1 MFPFE
6 DCLLSG
12 QALPQTVRA
21 PMEELFGADL
31 RDIRVH
37 PDSPAPQAFGARAFA
52 FRDQI
57 HFAPGEYDPG
67 SSEGWRVIGH
77 EIAHVVQQR
86 CRRIP
91 PQALPGPFLLNEPEL
106 EREADAAGE
115 MAAVMHAT
123 GWLPGRT
130 LHTGTI
136 PPTHAG
142 AFAIQCLMSVKD
154 FKTATSA
161 SGFRDKIAA
170 VDTELAEF
178 HRLDGIMPRH
188 YVNIL
193 AQFRRVYQACLTY
206 KRKRPDSKRM
216 GGVDTL
222 IKEIAAE
229 EVVLVPL
236 ATYYGEASEVKQ
248 WDAVELAQE
257 NYFTIK
263 TNPSF
268 NRDSCRDGQE
278 ILEVIRAFDQKTYG
292 TGAAAAVV
300 QREIGEL
307 AKLAERNT
315 MPDTLKS
322 IIREVTATKNI
333 GQLDMKI
340 WTPGAKYNNTG
351 ATNKY
356 TLNHFIDQ
364 HRGRKWRLGSLCHEL
379 THISI
384 AETFGNTVIMLAII
398 PSATDAE
405 IMALARARRTKIDN
419 LKLLINAA
427 NDLDPGLKGE
437 LLDKANY
444 PVSGKFNTYLS
455 NFRQKL
461 DPVYLA
467 RLKALNTNQG
477 LDCELIEYDTVI
489 NQMSL
494 WMCLSGIKESHPVYA
509 DLLSLA
515 KEAYIYRNIY
525 RTHARLTAGGAGVR
539 QRSASVGGPVRT

>member
-161 SGFRDKIAA
+161 SGFRINCRRRHGARGVSPLGRDHAA
-170 VDTELAEF
+170 SLRQ
-178 HRLDGIMPRH
+178 HPR
-188 YVNIL
+188 
-193 AQFRRVYQACLTY
+193 
-206 KRKRPDSKRM
+206 P
-216 GGVDTL
+216 
-222 IKEIAAE
+222 
-229 EVVLVPL
+229 
-236 ATYYGEASEVKQ
+236 
-248 WDAVELAQE
+248 
-257 NYFTIK
+257 
-263 TNPSF
+263 
-268 NRDSCRDGQE
+268 
-278 ILEVIRAFDQKTYG
+278 
-292 TGAAAAVV
+292 
-300 QREIGEL
+300 
-307 AKLAERNT
+307 
-315 MPDTLKS
+315 
-322 IIREVTATKNI
+322 
-333 GQLDMKI
+333 
-340 WTPGAKYNNTG
+340 
-351 ATNKY
+351 
-356 TLNHFIDQ
+356 
-364 HRGRKWRLGSLCHEL
+364 
-379 THISI
+379 
-384 AETFGNTVIMLAII
+384 I
-398 PSATDAE
+398 P
-405 IMALARARRTKIDN
+405 
-419 LKLLINAA
+419 
-427 NDLDPGLKGE
+427 
-437 LLDKANY
+437 
-444 PVSGKFNTYLS
+444 
-455 NFRQKL
+455 
-461 DPVYLA
+461 
-467 RLKALNTNQG
+467 
-477 LDCELIEYDTVI
+477 
-489 NQMSL
+489 
-494 WMCLSGIKESHPVYA
+494 
-509 DLLSLA
+509 
-515 KEAYIYRNIY
+515 
-525 RTHARLTAGGAGVR
+525 
-539 QRSASVGGPVRT
+539 